1 MRKTR
6 GIKPPFVDAYVL
18 DKVEKMSKSEKK
30 SPIRI
35 YSRRSTILPQFVG
48 LNFEIHNGKTF
59 APLYINE
66 NMIGYK
72 FGEFIPT
79 RTFKGHSGDKPTT
92 KRGGSASKGGSAAKG
107 GASVKKGGTA
117 VKGGKK

>member
-18 DKVEKMSKSEKK
+18 EKVEKMVKLEKK
-30 SPIRI
+30 APIRI
-35 YSRRSTILPQFVG
+35 YSRRSTILPNFVG
-48 LNFEIHNGKTF
+48 LNFEIHNGKNF
-59 APLYINE
+59 VALYINE

-79 RTFKGHSGDKPTT
+79 RIFKSHSGDK
-92 KRGGSASKGGSAAKG
+92 ASIKHKG
-107 GASVKKGGTA
+107 GASTVKQGGATTK
-117 VKGGKK
+117 KGGKK

>member
-6 GIKPPFVDAYVL
+6 GNKPPFVDWYIL
-18 DKVEKMSKSEKK
+18 EKVEKVKASGKK
-30 SPIRI
+30 APIRI

-48 LNFEIHNGKTF
+48 LNFEVHNGKNF
-59 APLYINE
+59 LPIFISE

-79 RTFKGHSGDKPTT
+79 RFFKAHGGDKT
-92 KRGGSASKGGSAAKG
+92 AAKG
-107 GASVKKGGTA
+107 KPS
-117 VKGGKK
+117 GGK